1 MADDFI
7 SLSNRLLTRCPSVG
21 YLLAQQFVNDAWHTL
36 QSKREWS
43 FRRQYGTFAP
53 PTQYTDGFASSNVGV
68 GNPTLITGVGTAWT
82 ASMVGQQI
90 RVGGL
95 LYPFYTIVGYL
106 SPTSLLI
113 DQPWAGPDVVAQAYQ
128 ILQCYY
134 PVPSNFGYMYAVV
147 SIKDSY
153 RLWINLTE
161 NDLAILDP
169 QRTNFGQT
177 YAAVYRGYS
186 QIYGGYI
193 SPVIPVTSPTDPA
206 PVSTTTTGFT
216 YVASATYIIQVATG
230 GAVGTATYNW
240 MRSGQTAFTGPV
252 VTSNS
257 AQNLMDGVQIYWPN
271 ATYVSGDLFV
281 INAVSSTT
289 SGQIL
294 YELWPAPS
302 FSGYLYPYIYVAKES
317 DLTTA
322 APTLPPL
329 IANRG
334 EVLLEAALQKC
345 AELPGQDSDHPNFY
359 YYLKQALYH
368 QSRLNDMMVDLERND
383 EEVGVSLIDYEIY
396 PYAPAPWLTGEWQ
409 QTHAPYLTG

>member
-1 MADDFI
+1 
-7 SLSNRLLTRCPSVG
+7 
-21 YLLAQQFVNDAWHTL
+21 
-36 QSKREWS
+36 
-43 FRRQYGTFAP
+43 
-53 PTQYTDGFASSNVGV
+53 
-68 GNPTLITGVGTAWT
+68 
-82 ASMVGQQI
+82 MVGQQI

-106 SPTSLLI
+106 SPTALLI
-113 DQPWAGPDVVAQAYQ
+113 DQPWSGPDVTAQAYQ

-186 QIYGGYI
+186 PIYGGYI

-216 YVASATYIIQVATG
+216 YVSSVTYIIQVATG

-240 MRSGQTAFTGPV
+240 MRAGQTSFTGPL
-252 VTSNS
+252 VTSYS
-257 AQNLMDGVQIYWPN
+257 SQDLMDGVQIYWPS

-281 INAVSSTT
+281 INAVSSVT

-317 DLTTA
+317 DLTIA

-345 AELPGQDSDHPNFY
+345 AEWPGADSDHPNVY
-359 YYLKQALYH
+359 YNLKQALYH